1 VNKNE
6 LVDAVAAETDLR
18 KSDAAKAVDAVFN
31 CISKSLKNGDEVRI
45 VGVGT
50 FAVSNRAATEGRNPR
65 TGEKIQIAASKQI
78 KFRAGKGWKDS
89 IQ

>member
-31 CISKSLKNGDEVRI
+31 CISQSLKQGDEVRI

-50 FAVSNRAATEGRNPR
+50 FAVANRAATEGRNPR
-65 TGEKIQIAASKQI
+65 TGEKIQIAASKTI

>member
-1 VNKNE
+1 MNKNE

-31 CISKSLKNGDEVRI
+31 CISQSLKQGDEVRI

-50 FAVSNRAATEGRNPR
+50 FAVANRAATEGRNPR
-65 TGEKIQIAASKQI
+65 TGEKIQIAASKTI

>member
-1 VNKNE
+1 MNKNE

-18 KSDAAKAVDAVFN
+18 KSDATKAVDAVFN
-31 CISKSLKNGDEVRI
+31 CISQSLKQGDEVRI

-50 FAVSNRAATEGRNPR
+50 FAVANRAATEGRNPR
-65 TGEKIQIAASKQI
+65 TGEKIQIAASKTI

-89 IQ
+89 VQ